1 MLFSLDPIWL
11 IDQIGNRLK
20 KEILMTDQEKRKY
33 EELAR
38 ISKAL
43 AHASR
48 LYIIHKLDEQEYCVK
63 ELTELIGADI
73 STVSKHLSIL
83 KNAGIIIDEKRGNCV
98 YYRLQCQCVLSMFS
112 CLTNV
117 IDSNKNKINSI

>member
-1 MLFSLDPIWL
+1 MEVSMDAL
-11 IDQIGNRLK
+11 
-20 KEILMTDQEKRKY
+20 EKRKY

-43 AHASR
+43 AHATR

-73 STVSKHLSIL
+73 STVSKHLTIL

-98 YYRLQCQCVLSMFS
+98 YYKLMCRCVLSMFS

-117 IDSNKNKINSI
+117 IDSNKEKMNSI